1 MPDENLGPPVA
12 WQIRDIPQ
20 LIRDMITEQ
29 ARIEGVKVPE
39 LLTRLV
45 LQARDAS
52 WSLKSSNTFANPSDR
67 LDRERLRAAVAM
79 VSDLGQAGVV
89 QKRVATAANRLVM
102 HELQAIEGPRP
113 SAKRGA
119 GPALP
124 PPDDELATAVT
135 GFLAHHGEESLA
147 PGRRI

>member
-20 LIRDMITEQ
+20 LVRDMITEQ

-45 LQARDAS
+45 VEAREAG
-52 WSLKSSNTFANPSDR
+52 WSLSNTFAKPSDR

-79 VSDLGQAGVV
+79 VRDLGQAGVM
-89 QKRVATAANRLVM
+89 QKRVVRTANRLVM
-102 HELQAIEGPRP
+102 QELQAIEGPRP
-113 SAKRGA
+113 VRQ
-119 GPALP
+119 
-124 PPDDELATAVT
+124 
-135 GFLAHHGEESLA
+135 A
-147 PGRRI
+147 PRRISTQAGANSTNGSQPRAN